1 MKAMEKRVKEKMVSL
16 KVSAE
21 FWQGFNE
28 FVKVQKSA
36 GVIPS
41 GYTASDVVVFLL
53 GEKMEHEFGLEEYK
67 KNKAL
72 YNQKKELKE
81 KFDSDINALVNT
93 ETTKII
99 EMQKAM

>member
-1 MKAMEKRVKEKMVSL
+1 
-16 KVSAE
+16 
-21 FWQGFNE
+21 
-28 FVKVQKSA
+28 
-36 GVIPS
+36 
-41 GYTASDVVVFLL
+41 
-53 GEKMEHEFGLEEYK
+53 MEHEFGLEEYK